1 MTTKNSRVS
10 KIAFVISL
18 LVLSSF
24 SSIHSY
30 SRGEG
35 VKHCNTGL
43 LKVAKKVSSTPEI
56 SRRDFFQEFYSQ
68 ALLCASQYLGS
79 QPQKSILMK
88 TVTYIKQYFKLN
100 MEDALQLEELEKSQ
114 KIKIQEE
121 FVAETEHLKLEKKH
135 LEKLEARKRELNT
148 KLLSSLKF
156 GIESPQLKKATQDFQ
171 EALVEV
177 KEHENTLRYLEEKVA
192 IVKTKLLSN
201 ERLVKIPA
209 FELQREVKIVEDI
222 VGMIEKAK
230 KDTPEVF

>member
-1 MTTKNSRVS
+1 
-10 KIAFVISL
+10 
-18 LVLSSF
+18 
-24 SSIHSY
+24 
-30 SRGEG
+30 
-35 VKHCNTGL
+35 
-43 LKVAKKVSSTPEI
+43 
-56 SRRDFFQEFYSQ
+56 
-68 ALLCASQYLGS
+68 
-79 QPQKSILMK
+79 
-88 TVTYIKQYFKLN
+88 

-148 KLLSSLKF
+148 KLLSNLKF
-156 GIESPQLKKATQDFQ
+156 GMDSPQLKKATQDFQ
-171 EALVEV
+171 DALVEV